1 MEEVRERI
9 VYKNTP
15 IEICLKQL
23 TSIEQYELLRLLA
36 VFPNKTVQICKH
48 NNTSRYID
56 DILKH
61 LRNVVFFQCSSTP
74 TSSANIAAS
83 LTK

>member
-36 VFPNKTVQICKH
+36 VFPNKTIRICKH
-48 NNTSRYID
+48 SNTSSYID
-56 DILKH
+56 TILKH
-61 LRNVVFFQCSSTP
+61 LRNVIFFQCSSVSTTSPDITP
-74 TSSANIAAS
+74 S
-83 LTK
+83 LAK